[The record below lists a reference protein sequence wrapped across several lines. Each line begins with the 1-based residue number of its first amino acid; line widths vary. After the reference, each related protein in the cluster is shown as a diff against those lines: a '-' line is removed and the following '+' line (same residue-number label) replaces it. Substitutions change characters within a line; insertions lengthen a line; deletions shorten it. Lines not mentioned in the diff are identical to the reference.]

1 MLAVQFDSLGLRIS
15 FFMLLVNTE
24 ILEVLVVFIALY
36 LFIQDQDLVKPYLKL
51 LSIWNADGVFGAM
64 MKVKHMPLNHR
75 ASLLVDWQ
83 FVMMSVL
90 TILSLVMG
98 SR

>member
-51 LSIWNADGVFGAM
+51 LSI
-64 MKVKHMPLNHR
+64 
-75 ASLLVDWQ
+75 
-83 FVMMSVL
+83 
-90 TILSLVMG
+90 
-98 SR
+98 